1 MLNLLTARRLRIL
14 KKNIDHNRPLQKT
27 SKKKLSIITIMKK
40 LFLTLFLSAVTALA
54 TAQEAP
60 APKWLSKVQKSIV
73 SVISYDKDKKMIHE
87 GVGYVISADGVA
99 VADYSLFR
107 DAYSAVAVDA
117 SGNQSEVERILGA
130 DDLYNIIRFRI
141 ASKKNTPLTLASST
155 STNRGADVFAIGYYG
170 KSKVNVVPKATVE
183 KKELI
188 DSKYAYYSLDSEF
201 DGKQVGKGV
210 FSTQGEFLGI
220 VQSPVGGKCG
230 VVDGAMARDL
240 NVSAIMTKSKSL
252 AYSNIYIKKGLP
264 DNLEESKV
272 YLYFKSRTAGN
283 EEYMDLLNLFIATYP
298 DNAWGYLSRATPYID
313 LHQFDDA
320 DNDLQTYMKLVED
333 KNQGHA
339 DVAKTIYSKLVYMPE
354 PKYDKWTYELA
365 IDHVDQAINGVKA
378 QLPAITDSTKK
389 ELAKSSEL
397 EYTLLKAQ
405 ILSAKKDDRGAIAI
419 YDEINAGPYKSPGTF
434 YASSLAH
441 EAAGDSTDIQIA
453 MMDSAIAQFPD
464 PKPQEAASYYLRRAK
479 IYEKEGKFRQAV
491 ADYNQFCYLNNNKVS
506 DTFYYDRSQLEV
518 KARMYQQA
526 IDDIDQAVQLAPQ
539 NPLYLVEKS
548 AIHLRVNQIDQC
560 IEAAQKCIEL
570 STDYPDAYRIL
581 GYAQIQK
588 GDKVSAK
595 KNLERAKE
603 LGDETAQEIM
613 DTYLK

>member
-1 MLNLLTARRLRIL
+1 
-14 KKNIDHNRPLQKT
+14 
-27 SKKKLSIITIMKK
+27 
-40 LFLTLFLSAVTALA
+40 
-54 TAQEAP
+54 
-60 APKWLSKVQKSIV
+60 
-73 SVISYDKDKKMIHE
+73 
-87 GVGYVISADGVA
+87 
-99 VADYSLFR
+99 
-107 DAYSAVAVDA
+107 
-117 SGNQSEVERILGA
+117 
-130 DDLYNIIRFRI
+130 
-141 ASKKNTPLTLASST
+141 
-155 STNRGADVFAIGYYG
+155 
-170 KSKVNVVPKATVE
+170 
-183 KKELI
+183 
-188 DSKYAYYSLDSEF
+188 
-201 DGKQVGKGV
+201 
-210 FSTQGEFLGI
+210 
-220 VQSPVGGKCG
+220 
-230 VVDGAMARDL
+230 
-240 NVSAIMTKSKSL
+240 
-252 AYSNIYIKKGLP
+252 
-264 DNLEESKV
+264 
-272 YLYFKSRTAGN
+272 
-283 EEYMDLLNLFIATYP
+283 MDMLNLFIATYP
-298 DNAWGYLSRATPYID
+298 DNSWGYLSRATPYID

-570 STDYPDAYRIL
+570 STAYPDAYRIL